1 MANRRR
7 PSMSDRLGGASDDNV
22 TPITRGRDA
31 FSAAPAPVASD
42 GSPVEISVELID
54 PSPDNPRSD
63 LGNLKEM
70 AESIRQVG
78 VLQPLQVR
86 PNGDRF
92 ALIYGHRR
100 LAAAKLAKRATVP
113 VFFAPETDE
122 AADHTRRLVEN
133 LHREDLTPLDEAKG
147 YQQLLALG
155 VSGGQRGL
163 AKLVGKSQ
171 SHISKR
177 LALLEL
183 PEDVQAHVDS
193 GRITPTD
200 AVELSKLSDEPERL
214 QKAVKVGLAYGG
226 SSLTHQVKREL
237 AAREREADQQRQLA
251 ELRAAGVAVVDD
263 PRPYNRED
271 GPIPLT
277 WLHWVDADEHAG
289 TDCHAVT
296 PTSYGSGVT
305 PLCLNPQAHPDPTGA
320 AEDEERARQAA
331 EARAEQEA
339 RLQARKE
346 RWAFAAGLVAKGSPA
361 DGATLAVHQCLAG
374 DSYLRV
380 DDEAVAELL
389 DLKPDTFHGKD
400 AADAVKAYAVKGSR
414 NAQRAV
420 YAIAVAL
427 AETSLRDPAYYGE
440 TGSFLAHRAYFDHLV
455 AAGYS
460 LSRFDEHDL
469 AEIDEA
475 LAEFTADDDNQDGDA

>member
-31 FSAAPAPVASD
+31 FSAAPAPVASE
-42 GSPVEISVELID
+42 GGPVEISVELID
-54 PSPDNPRSD
+54 PSPDNPRSN
-63 LGNLKEM
+63 LGDLKEM

-155 VSGGQRGL
+155 VKGGQRGL

-171 SHISKR
+171 SHVSKR

-183 PEDVQAHVDS
+183 PDDVQAHVDS
-193 GRITPTD
+193 GRITTTE

-214 QKAVKVGLAYGG
+214 QKAVKAGLGAYG
-226 SSLTHQVKREL
+226 SVTHQVKREL
-237 AAREREADQQRQLA
+237 AARDREAEQQRQLA
-251 ELRAAGVAVVDD
+251 ELRAAGVPVVDD
-263 PRPYNRED
+263 PRPYSRED
-271 GPIPLT
+271 GPVPLT
-277 WLHWVDADEHAG
+277 WLPWVAADEHEG
-289 TDCHAVT
+289 TNCHAVT
-296 PTSYGSGVT
+296 PNSYGSGVIV
-305 PLCLNPQAHPDPTGA
+305 LCLNPQAHPDPTGA

-331 EARAEQEA
+331 EARAEQDA
-339 RLQARKE
+339 RLQACKE

-361 DGATLAVHQCLAG
+361 DGAALAVHQCLTG
-374 DSYLRV
+374 YSYLRV

-389 DLKPDTFHGKD
+389 DLKADTFNGKE
-400 AADAVKAYAVKGSR
+400 AAAAVKAYAAKGTR

-420 YAIAVAL
+420 YAIGVAL
-427 AETSLRDPAYYGE
+427 AEASLRGPTYYGE
-440 TGSFLAHRAYFDHLV
+440 IGYHLARRAYFDHLV
-455 AAGYS
+455 STGYT
-460 LSRFDEHDL
+460 LSRFDQADV

-475 LAEFTADDDNQDGDA
+475 LAEFTASDEDDA